1 MTYSSICKRQKG
13 VVMLVSLLMLV
24 ILSLIGI
31 AAISTSVFELRMAGN
46 IQNMYESF
54 QSADAGIAAAMSDG
68 GSFDGVDKA
77 DIFGGGEPGSVN
89 DYIVAK
95 VNVGR
100 LLPEVELQCPR
111 GASSSSVTFIGC
123 EHYTVDSEHE
133 SEVTGART
141 HVYQGAVRE
150 ILVR

>member
-1 MTYSSICKRQKG
+1 MRHYRIRKRQKG

-68 GSFDGVDKA
+68 GVFDGTDKA
-77 DIFGGGEPGSVN
+77 DIFAGGDAGTVEE
-89 DYIVAK
+89 YIVAE

-100 LLPEVELQCPR
+100 LLPEVELTCPR
-111 GASSSSVTFIGC
+111 GPGASSVTFIGC

-133 SEVTGART
+133 NDATGART